1 MFKLFTNKKPKK
13 KERMG
18 RSKRFSEVGN
28 LNPKQRRV
36 GLLGGK
42 WSSKRR
48 RVGLLGG
55 KWSPKRHHVGHLG
68 GNFWTERRR
77 LQTCMSNSIEASS
90 TRLSLFSLFESE
102 TPQPNWN
109 SPSKHSFLSLS
120 SRLPFQS
127 PPRSSQTPPTTKSTL
142 LKHSNFPNV
151 TLFLAHIDT
160 TTQETKKQPSK
171 DKGQFTFPFSFVI
184 FNFLW
189 VDTMIGLSLWNI
201 LTLVHV
207 S

>member
-1 MFKLFTNKKPKK
+1 MFKLFANKKLKK

-18 RSKRFSEVGN
+18 RSNVFPRWETWSPKRH
-28 LNPKQRRV
+28 RV

-42 WSSKRR
+42 VILKTALCWAF
-48 RVGLLGG
+48 GG
-55 KWSPKRHHVGHLG
+55 KLLNRTTSFTNMHVKLHWSFL
-68 GNFWTERRR
+68 NTTFS
-77 LQTCMSNSIEASS
+77 L
-90 TRLSLFSLFESE
+90 LSLRCQFF
-102 TPQPNWN
+102 PNWN

-120 SRLPFQS
+120 SRFPFQS
-127 PPRSSQTPPTTKSTL
+127 PPHSFQTSPTAKSTP
-142 LKHSNFPNV
+142 LKHANFPNV
-151 TLFLAHIDT
+151 THFLAPVDT
-160 TTQETKKQPSK
+160 TTQGTKKEPSK
-171 DKGQFTFPFSFVI
+171 DKCEFTFPFSSVI

>member
-18 RSKRFSEVGN
+18 RSKRFSKVGN

-36 GLLGGK
+36 GLMGGK
-42 WSSKRR
+42 WSSKQR

-55 KWSPKRHHVGHLG
+55 KWSPKQHHVGHLG

-109 SPSKHSFLSLS
+109 SPSKHSFVSLS
-120 SRLPFQS
+120 SRLPFQR
-127 PPRSSQTPPTTKSTL
+127 PPHFL
-142 LKHSNFPNV
+142 SNILNV
-151 TLFLAHIDT
+151 THFLAPVDT
-160 TTQETKKQPSK
+160 TQRIKKLPSK
-171 DKGQFTFPFSFVI
+171 EKCEFTFPISSVI